1 MLCNVNIMKG
11 DRQVRVVNFS
21 DEVDG
26 SGLIV
31 IYILSISPN
40 LGEMDKIFTVKF
52 ALFTLL

>member
-1 MLCNVNIMKG
+1 MKG